1 MGQAFSL
8 GWIFHPAFRDFL
20 DPSREGYQESLGC
33 RDITRTKTMF
43 YINIIK
49 TVAIVDEVTV

>member
-20 DPSREGYQESLGC
+20 DPSWKEYQENLDY
-33 RDITRTKTMF
+33 RDITRRKTMF

-49 TVAIVDEVTV
+49 TVVIVDEVTV